1 MSVSCSSAL
10 HHFLGHGNRRLT
22 SALLPESCSSSRNA
36 STSPQ
41 HQHII
46 HIIYM
51 CVCNYMY
58 ISLSIYIDIIMVTSS
73 VFIIADI
80 QLSDTSPEVLV
91 SKADKALAHFS
102 TSGSVWQQELFST
115 NNSQN
120 MATNYCQS

>member
-1 MSVSCSSAL
+1 
-10 HHFLGHGNRRLT
+10 
-22 SALLPESCSSSRNA
+22 
-36 STSPQ
+36 
-41 HQHII
+41 
-46 HIIYM
+46 
-51 CVCNYMY
+51 
-58 ISLSIYIDIIMVTSS
+58 MVTSS

>member
-1 MSVSCSSAL
+1 
-10 HHFLGHGNRRLT
+10 
-22 SALLPESCSSSRNA
+22 
-36 STSPQ
+36 
-41 HQHII
+41 
-46 HIIYM
+46 
-51 CVCNYMY
+51 
-58 ISLSIYIDIIMVTSS
+58 MVTSS

-91 SKADKALAHFS
+91 SKADKALAEFS